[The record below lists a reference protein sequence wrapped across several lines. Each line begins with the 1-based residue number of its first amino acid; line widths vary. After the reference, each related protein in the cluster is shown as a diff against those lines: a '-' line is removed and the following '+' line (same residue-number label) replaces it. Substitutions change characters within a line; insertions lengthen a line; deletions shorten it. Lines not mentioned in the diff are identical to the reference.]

1 MKTVKTHDHT
11 MKKIFTLL
19 ICLICVSSMKAD
31 EGMWMLNRLS
41 ESTLKQMKAM
51 GLELSA
57 KDLYNPYGTS
67 LKDAVVS
74 FGGFCTGV
82 VVSPDGLVFTNH
94 HCGFDNIQQHSSTE
108 HDYLKNG
115 FIARTRAE
123 ELPNPDLFVSFLVRT
138 EDVTQRVLGSVPA
151 NATELEREEIIDSI
165 CSLIQNEVLE
175 NDSTLSPIVSPY
187 FAGNEY
193 YLSVYKDYRDVRL
206 VFAPPSSVGKFGG
219 DTDNWVWPRHTG
231 DFSVFRIYADKNN
244 KPATYSEDNVPY
256 RPARYAPISLK
267 GYQEGSFSMTIG
279 FPGETS
285 RYLSSFGIQERM
297 EGWNAAMIQV
307 RGVKQAIWKKHM
319 DANAAIRIMYDSKYA
334 SSSNYW
340 KNSIGMNESIE
351 KLHVL
356 EQKRE
361 LEQKLNDWI
370 SQRPMERAKYA
381 NVISKL
387 KESYAK
393 RKDGVRTFYF
403 LVESFFSSSDLMQIA
418 LQVMSTDF
426 SEDEEEGMTQLRRI
440 VEGYKDID
448 LNVDK
453 EVLLAM
459 LQNYKEQVKNTE
471 NALPDTYARI
481 DTLYGGNTQKF
492 VDDIYA
498 NTAFTSED
506 SLLVLLQKEP
516 DKIMA
521 DPMMAITLDMY
532 LKLMELR
539 MKNREES
546 FAIEENERLL
556 NAAIREMDMSQ
567 AYYSDANSTMRM
579 SFGTVKSY
587 TMANGQN
594 SGFYCGTHGLIA
606 KASIQSQNKDYFL
619 EDEMVD
625 LIQSKKYGP
634 YKDKKSKDMQLC
646 FLTTNDIT
654 GGNSGSPV
662 FDGKG
667 QLIGLAFDGNWEAMS
682 SDITFDSDL
691 QRCISV
697 DIRYVLYMIDK
708 WGGASNLINELTLNK
723 K

>member
-19 ICLICVSSMKAD
+19 ICLICASSMKAD

-41 ESTLKQMKAM
+41 EATLKQMKAM

-115 FIARTRAE
+115 FIARTCAE

-387 KESYAK
+387 KESYEK

-606 KASIQSQNKDYFL
+606 KASIQAQNKDYFL
-619 EDEMVD
+619 EDEMVY

>member
-1 MKTVKTHDHT
+1 

-19 ICLICVSSMKAD
+19 ICLICASSMKAD

-41 ESTLKQMKAM
+41 EATLKQMKAM

-115 FIARTRAE
+115 FIARTCAE

-387 KESYAK
+387 KESYEK

-606 KASIQSQNKDYFL
+606 KASIQAQNKDYFL
-619 EDEMVD
+619 EDEMVY

>member
-1 MKTVKTHDHT
+1 
-11 MKKIFTLL
+11 
-19 ICLICVSSMKAD
+19 
-31 EGMWMLNRLS
+31 
-41 ESTLKQMKAM
+41 
-51 GLELSA
+51 
-57 KDLYNPYGTS
+57 
-67 LKDAVVS
+67 
-74 FGGFCTGV
+74 
-82 VVSPDGLVFTNH
+82 
-94 HCGFDNIQQHSSTE
+94 
-108 HDYLKNG
+108 
-115 FIARTRAE
+115 
-123 ELPNPDLFVSFLVRT
+123 
-138 EDVTQRVLGSVPA
+138 
-151 NATELEREEIIDSI
+151 
-165 CSLIQNEVLE
+165 
-175 NDSTLSPIVSPY
+175 
-187 FAGNEY
+187 
-193 YLSVYKDYRDVRL
+193 
-206 VFAPPSSVGKFGG
+206 
-219 DTDNWVWPRHTG
+219 
-231 DFSVFRIYADKNN
+231 
-244 KPATYSEDNVPY
+244 
-256 RPARYAPISLK
+256 
-267 GYQEGSFSMTIG
+267 
-279 FPGETS
+279 
-285 RYLSSFGIQERM
+285 
-297 EGWNAAMIQV
+297 
-307 RGVKQAIWKKHM
+307 M

-453 EVLLAM
+453 EVLVAM

-481 DTLYGGNTQKF
+481 DTLYGGNIQKF

-606 KASIQSQNKDYFL
+606 KASIQAQNKDYFL